1 MSSIGTRWST
11 FKGRVTDNTRQIQIY
26 AGSIALSVAFGCA
39 GASLQRLSAQAQ
51 KASGTLYS
59 SKRVADGKHVDD
71 TQSGCQHCAVLLLR
85 RCGTELPSVGP
96 FVHLG
101 VGPASMSIIG
111 RWMAIADRRRM
122 AADGEAPRWRRRGF
136 G

>member
-1 MSSIGTRWST
+1 MSAIEIVSPIEEHLSTMSSIGTRWST

-59 SKRVADGKHVDD
+59 SKRMADGKQWMTHNLDVNTVPSFCYEDAELN
-71 TQSGCQHCAVLLLR
+71 CR
-85 RCGTELPSVGP
+85 R
-96 FVHLG
+96 
-101 VGPASMSIIG
+101 
-111 RWMAIADRRRM
+111 
-122 AADGEAPRWRRRGF
+122 
-136 G
+136 